1 MATVV
6 LLLSSCFGTDI
17 VDLKIS
23 AAQTPDSTSKAI
35 YSAIPYEI
43 DESMLKDY
51 VLGDPEFSITPSTF
65 IMDIDEIVLFN
76 PLDPKDIQKGAV
88 SSFTL
93 LAADKFD
100 EEWILPK
107 RYNMLSSKA
116 IASLALPLSV
126 LRKNWHGMTISF
138 LPGGSGTTNGMWAG
152 TLLGVRK
159 DSLPPGITEEMIPN
173 RMTYFPFGIEYP
185 DDCIWFSYEDLF
197 PFKIDGSL
205 SRITFVDSTDTA
217 TFVNPD
223 GEDGVWF
230 FGGNVCHGNLSGI
243 IIPMQTLKLSKMIVP
258 ELIIA
263 LDTENYIDFYSDGNG
278 QYYAAISKTDPFPF
292 RVYIDEYNPSVYLYS
307 EQAVTDI
314 HDAAPFDCFDYSLST
329 TTGFRHILMHTLP
342 NYAGFSFVEIFR
354 SQHAVFDESAV
365 LIYAG
370 TKLSIEDTVP
380 AQDSEVYYY
389 IRSVNILGQKSEVK
403 KYKNIVTS
411 FDY

>member
-1 MATVV
+1 MKSSVRGVLVLIMATVV

-138 LPGGSGTTNGMWAG
+138 LPGGSA
-152 TLLGVRK
+152 
-159 DSLPPGITEEMIPN
+159 
-173 RMTYFPFGIEYP
+173 
-185 DDCIWFSYEDLF
+185 
-197 PFKIDGSL
+197 
-205 SRITFVDSTDTA
+205 
-217 TFVNPD
+217 
-223 GEDGVWF
+223 
-230 FGGNVCHGNLSGI
+230 CH
-243 IIPMQTLKLSKMIVP
+243 
-258 ELIIA
+258 A
-263 LDTENYIDFYSDGNG
+263 
-278 QYYAAISKTDPFPF
+278 
-292 RVYIDEYNPSVYLYS
+292 
-307 EQAVTDI
+307 
-314 HDAAPFDCFDYSLST
+314 
-329 TTGFRHILMHTLP
+329 
-342 NYAGFSFVEIFR
+342 
-354 SQHAVFDESAV
+354 SAC
-365 LIYAG
+365 
-370 TKLSIEDTVP
+370 
-380 AQDSEVYYY
+380 
-389 IRSVNILGQKSEVK
+389 R
-403 KYKNIVTS
+403 
-411 FDY
+411 